1 MVGTGPARVA
11 MNGHKATWEGAGPRT
26 SVSPTMIPHHQL
38 RLAVVGAPEI
48 SPATRFSFDKWRPG
62 HAGPG
67 RGWGAPHPQIPFN
80 PPHPQIH
87 HFRQRYLSIYHTH
100 RCTAFVKDTFQST
113 TLHYTHR
120 CSTFVKNTFSEEGT
134 TPTDPQFSSKIPFNP
149 LHFTIPA
156 DPPHSSK
163 IPFPFQHHPIRARAA
178 VHSILFTTMHQ
189 HLQYSCKQGNGT
201 GLF

>member
-1 MVGTGPARVA
+1 

-26 SVSPTMIPHHQL
+26 SVSPTSCLP
-38 RLAVVGAPEI
+38 LAGAPEI
-48 SPATRFSFDKWRPG
+48 SPATRFTFDKWRPG

-67 RGWGAPHPQIPFN
+67 PGGGGG
-80 PPHPQIH
+80 H
-87 HFRQRYLSIYHTH
+87 HTHRYLSIHHTH

-178 VHSILFTTMHQ
+178 VHSILFTTMGQ
-189 HLQYSCKQGNGT
+189 R
-201 GLF
+201 